1 MKKFVKSFVF
11 LSALTLLASCGQ
23 GKTSSSSKPSSS
35 TPSTSTPSSSTPVD
49 STSSSTPT
57 TDSGFRMESEY
68 VDLTGIT
75 GSGISGSASG
85 VNMIQSNR
93 NASNGYYVGFSHRLG
108 FALTYT
114 FNASAADDSAKISL
128 GLGNEL
134 GVGMEET
141 NTSLTVSVNGSNLS
155 YKKFTIKVEGFAS
168 YDLSATASLVAGENT
183 IVVTVAGENTYCN
196 GGTGGPLFDYVD
208 VKSASTLTWTPKTSN
223 LPDDE

>member
-1 MKKFVKSFVF
+1 MKKLFQSFVF
-11 LSALTLLASCGQ
+11 LSALTLLASCGE
-23 GKTSSSSKPSSS
+23 GKTSSSSKPTS
-35 TPSTSTPSSSTPVD
+35 TPSTSSPTSSAPVD

-57 TDSGFRMESEY
+57 TDNGFRMESEY

-85 VNMIQSNR
+85 VNMIQANR

-114 FNASAADDSAKISL
+114 FNASAADNSAKISL

-134 GVGMEET
+134 GVGMEESS
-141 NTSLTVSVNGSNLS
+141 TSLTVNVNGRDLS
-155 YKKFTIKVEGFAS
+155 YRKFTIKVDGFAS
-168 YDLSATASLVAGENT
+168 YDLSSAVSLVQGENT

-208 VKSASTLTWTPKTSN
+208 VKSTSILTWTPKTAN